1 MDRITATDSV
11 DTTQE
16 VLSAVGLS
24 KGFGATPTNNLI
36 IDGLDLTIRRG
47 EFVCVVGPSGT
58 GKTTLLRCLSG
69 LEPITGGDLRFDG
82 APIVGPPRHLGM
94 VFQDYTRSL
103 MPWKSVLQNVI
114 FPLKDKGISKT
125 EMRERAM
132 ESLAAVG
139 LAGHESKA
147 PWQLSGGM
155 QQRVAIAR
163 ALAYRPHLLLMDE
176 PFASVDAQT
185 RTELEDLV
193 LDLHTRFGTTVLLV
207 THDVD
212 EAVYLGDRVIVL
224 GGKPSSVREVV
235 PIGLARPRDQVE
247 TKTLPEFAEA
257 RAHVLKLIMNR

>member
-1 MDRITATDSV
+1 MDRLSATDSV

-125 EMRERAM
+125 EMQERAM

-139 LAGHESKA
+139 LAGTESKA

-193 LDLHTRFGTTVLLV
+193 LDLHSRFGTTVLLV

-235 PIGLARPRDQVE
+235 PIELARPRDQVE

>member
-1 MDRITATDSV
+1 MIAADSIDTAK
-11 DTTQE
+11 E
-16 VLSAVGLS
+16 VLSAIGLS
-24 KGFGATPTNNLI
+24 KGYGAHPADNLI

-114 FPLKDKGISKT
+114 FPLKDKGISKA
-125 EMRERAM
+125 EMRERAI

-139 LAGHESKA
+139 LAGTESKA

-193 LDLHTRFGTTVLLV
+193 LGLHSRFGTTVLLV

-224 GGKPSSVREVV
+224 GGKPSSVREIV
-235 PIGLARPRDQVE
+235 PIDLARPRDQVE
-247 TKTLPEFAEA
+247 TKALPEFAEA
-257 RAHVLKLIMNR
+257 RVHVLKLIMNR

>member
-1 MDRITATDSV
+1 MDRMSSTGPVETS
-11 DTTQE
+11 QE

-24 KGFGATPTNNLI
+24 KGFGTIPSNNLI
-36 IDGLDLTIRRG
+36 IEGLDLTIRRG

-69 LEPITGGDLRFDG
+69 LEPVTGGDLRFDG
-82 APIVGPPRHLGM
+82 EPIVGPPRHLGM

-103 MPWKSVLQNVI
+103 MPWKSVLQNVM
-114 FPLKDKGISKT
+114 FPLMDKGIPRD
-125 EMRERAM
+125 EMRERAI
-132 ESLAAVG
+132 ESIAAVG
-139 LAGHESKA
+139 LAGNESKA

-193 LDLHTRFGTTVLLV
+193 LDLHSRFGTTVLLV

-224 GGKPSSVREVV
+224 GGKPSSVREIV
-235 PIGLARPRDQVE
+235 PINLARPRDQVA
-247 TKTLPEFAEA
+247 TKLLPEFAEA